1 MTTNTSSSIT
11 RRIIKNIVDWTTE
24 LQHVARDFTQLGKR
38 DQARVWND
46 LSGDE
51 GRVSRELSLLFLV
64 HFTVPLIASLQLRQ
78 FGIDGKEYFTQDIFE
93 PECKVEEALNELS
106 NEMNNIPSKEK
117 QQYEKALGM
126 SPGYVNSRN
135 FRLKFLV
142 AMDRRAREQWV
153 ASTLFL
159 GLTMV
164 VVWLAL
170 QL

>member
-64 HFTVPLIASLQLRQ
+64 HYIHFHSSLP
-78 FGIDGKEYFTQDIFE
+78 FSYD
-93 PECKVEEALNELS
+93 N
-106 NEMNNIPSKEK
+106 
-117 QQYEKALGM
+117 
-126 SPGYVNSRN
+126 
-135 FRLKFLV
+135 
-142 AMDRRAREQWV
+142 
-153 ASTLFL
+153 
-159 GLTMV
+159 
-164 VVWLAL
+164 LAL
-170 QL
+170 MGKSILHKTYLSQNIKLRRR

>member
-1 MTTNTSSSIT
+1 M
-11 RRIIKNIVDWTTE
+11 
-24 LQHVARDFTQLGKR
+24 QHVARDFTQLGKR
-38 DQARVWND
+38 DQARVWN
-46 LSGDE
+46 GPFWRRRQ
-51 GRVSRELSLLFLV
+51 GKWELSLLFLV
-64 HFTVPLIASLQLRQ
+64 HYHYTLPLIASLQLRQ

-93 PECKVEEALNELS
+93 PEYKVEEALNELS